1 MKLQTIIMTSDNS
14 LYTLRPFIKLW
25 WRYFKPDYVQE
36 NIICG
41 FTPPT
46 FPLDGF
52 KFYSIG
58 SYHDYPANRW
68 SDAFINVLDNVAN
81 DLFVLMLDDYWL
93 IRQVDSQAV
102 QMIYDYMGQFQNVI
116 KFDLTTERLFA
127 DGGGKYNFGY
137 NTYNTLGYLDLIKSS
152 PASPYHLSLWG
163 GMWRRGLLRQFIVPN
178 ESAQQI
184 EINGTSRLSQAGDEV
199 LVFGTRQSP
208 MRHANVIQQGKW
220 NQDPMTGV
228 PALNETDR
236 EDCQTWLHS

>member
-1 MKLQTIIMTSDNS
+1 MKLQTIIMTSDKS
-14 LYTLRPFIKLW
+14 AYTLRPFIHLW
-25 WRYFKPDYVQE
+25 QRYFKSSFHQE

-41 FTPPT
+41 FTPPE
-46 FPLDGF
+46 FDLHGF

-58 SYHDYPANRW
+58 KQDSYPAHRW
-68 SDAFINVLDNVAN
+68 SNAFINTLDHVA
-81 DLFVLMLDDYWL
+81 DEIFILMLDDYWL
-93 IRQVDSQAV
+93 VRQTDALAI
-102 QMIYDYMGQFQNVI
+102 QMIYDYMNQFQNVI

-163 GMWRRGLLRQFIVPN
+163 GIWRRDLLRQFIVPG

-199 LVFGTRQSP
+199 LVLGTRQSP
-208 MRHANVIQQGKW
+208 IRHANVIQRGKW